1 MKIGIPLETQ
11 NGETRVA
18 ATPETVK
25 KFIAAGHTV
34 LVEKSAGLV
43 AAYPDSAYEAM
54 GADHFFQLGDDVI
67 GQVLRHLQPS
77 VCATCR
83 VRVFANCQGQ
93 PGAV

>member
-1 MKIGIPLETQ
+1 MKEEPL
-11 NGETRVA
+11 
-18 ATPETVK
+18 ATLRQC
-25 KFIAAGHTV
+25 G
-34 LVEKSAGLV
+34 
-43 AAYPDSAYEAM
+43 AYEGI

-77 VCATCR
+77 VCATCQ